1 MKSRERRNS
10 SRRRSARTAS
20 AEPAGRA
27 DDSGSVPPSKILQ
40 RPFVA
45 TLIGIALYWAA
56 FPPIG
61 ALHWAAFPA
70 IGAAFLG
77 WLAPVPWITLVSSR
91 QLVGRRPYLAI
102 WFAATLGWMAI
113 LQGVRLP
120 FWALYFGWFVL
131 SAYVA
136 VYVPLFVALTRVAH
150 HRWKV
155 PVVIAAPIIWCGLES
170 IRGRF
175 PVSFAVALLG
185 HTQVRFSR
193 LIQIA
198 DIGGAV
204 TVSALLMVVATAIA
218 TLVVKGQSAKGQSNI
233 GPHSRAFAVVVACA
247 ALVLSVG
254 YGEWRLRTAPQKDS
268 LGKVA
273 LLQGTFNT
281 VFEYDRDRNWET
293 FDQYKGLA
301 WKVSRENEDLTAI
314 VWPESTLSGD
324 NPELRVVEMP
334 KKVPPGLSL
343 TLDEIKEG
351 LGRRQAEFV
360 RRTQETTQL
369 INSARLPQD
378 GDRHI
383 AMIGGTSTSIVKGE
397 DHRTY
402 NSALLI
408 QPDGSITDR
417 YYKNHL
423 VLIGEY
429 VPLADRIEWI
439 RRVTPISL
447 LHTGDGPQVFR
458 VGEMALLPNICFEST
473 VPQLL
478 RQQLQTAEESDGRV
492 DAIVN
497 MTHDGWFWGSSIL
510 DLHMACGVFR
520 AVENRLP
527 YLAAANP
534 GLTYACDGSGRIEHI
549 LPRMQKGS
557 LVVDVRPDG
566 RKSLYQVWADGPFFL
581 CAAFCLAIA
590 VGQIFRRRTGFQPV

>member
-1 MKSRERRNS
+1 M
-10 SRRRSARTAS
+10 AS
-20 AEPAGRA
+20 AEPASA
-27 DDSGSVPPSKILQ
+27 DDSGPVPPSKILQ

-45 TLIGIALYWAA
+45 TLIGISLYWAA
-56 FPPIG
+56 FPP
-61 ALHWAAFPA
+61 

-77 WLAPVPWITLVSSR
+77 WLAPVPWITLVGGR
-91 QLVGRRPYLAI
+91 QLVGRRPYIAI

-155 PVVIAAPIIWCGLES
+155 PVVIAAPVIWCGLEC

-185 HTQVRFSR
+185 HTQVRFPR

-204 TVSALLMVVATAIA
+204 TVSALLMFVAAAIA
-218 TLVVKGQSAKGQSNI
+218 TLIVNRQPVTGRSTKGRSTKGRSKV
-233 GPHSRAFAVVVACA
+233 GRHSRAFAIIVACA
-247 ALVLSVG
+247 AFVLSMG
-254 YGEWRLRTAPQKDS
+254 YGEWRLRTAPQKDA

-281 VFEYDRDRNWET
+281 VFEYDRERNWNT
-293 FDQYKGLA
+293 FNQYKGLA
-301 WKVSRENEDLTAI
+301 WSVSREHDDLAAI

-324 NPELRVVEMP
+324 NPELHVVQMP
-334 KKVPPGLSL
+334 KKAPAGLSL
-343 TLDEIKEG
+343 TLDEVVER
-351 LGRRQAEFV
+351 LAGREAEFAE
-360 RRTQETTQL
+360 RTKETTQL
-369 INSARLPQD
+369 INSATSAQE

-383 AMIGGTSTSIVKGE
+383 AMIGGTSTSVVDGA

-458 VGEMALLPNICFEST
+458 VGKMKLLPNICFEST

-478 RQQLQTAEESDGRV
+478 RQQLQTAEESDGPV

-520 AVENRLP
+520 AVENRMP

-534 GLTYACDGSGRIEHI
+534 GLTYACDGSGRIEHMM
-549 LPRMQKGS
+549 PRMQSGS
-557 LVVDVRPDG
+557 LVIDVRPDG

-590 VGQIFRRRTGFQPV
+590 LGQIRRP